1 MDFRQCVHRPVY
13 APSVRCGG
21 GAINRLVCRTSLAF
35 ACCKAMF
42 GLFKKDPIAKLE
54 KEHREA
60 LAKAF
65 ELSKVD
71 RRKADELTARAAE
84 IEREI
89 EKLRS
94 K

>member
-1 MDFRQCVHRPVY
+1 M
-13 APSVRCGG
+13 
-21 GAINRLVCRTSLAF
+21 
-35 ACCKAMF
+35 AMF

-54 KEHREA
+54 KELREA

-71 RRKADELTARAAE
+71 RRKADEMTARAAE

-89 EKLRS
+89 EKLKS